1 MEDVT
6 LKFSK
11 SELDAIEGALKHL
24 LDAELLAENGYTE
37 ETVKALNSSLSKIHN
52 ANKLAGIFGSADFIG
67 ID

>member
-1 MEDVT
+1 MADVT

-37 ETVKALNSSLSKIHN
+37 EVVEALNSSLSKIHN
-52 ANKLAGIFGSADFIG
+52 ANKLAGIFGNADLVLR
-67 ID
+67 

>member
-1 MEDVT
+1 MVDVT

-37 ETVKALNSSLSKIHN
+37 EVVNALNSSLSKIHN
-52 ANKLAGIFGSADFIG
+52 AKKLAGIFGSADFIG

>member
-1 MEDVT
+1 MADVT

-11 SELDAIEGALKHL
+11 SELDAIEGTLKHL

-37 ETVKALNSSLSKIHN
+37 EVVKALNSSLSKIHN
-52 ANKLAGIFGSADFIG
+52 TNKLAGIFGSADFIG